1 MSLPSEFAALE
12 PFVAQWAI
20 GGTAARDAL
29 RGSSSFAERQAF
41 YDAAQPLLA
50 QALDYLDSKPMG
62 SFDAGEQQLMDMML
76 SLAHVAIAVE
86 IQREDE
92 PKHAAA
98 RAHMHIT
105 RSVADL

>member
-1 MSLPSEFAALE
+1 MSLPAGFEALE
-12 PFVAQWAI
+12 PFVATWAVE
-20 GGTAARDAL
+20 GTATRDAL

-50 QALDYLDSKPMG
+50 LALDYLDTRDIGNFS
-62 SFDAGEQQLMDMML
+62 AGEQQLMNLML

-105 RSVADL
+105 RSVADQ